1 MPRTVPTI
9 DGTGNFREV
18 GIRWID
24 ANNNRRA
31 DTLRVAQD
39 ATDAEIEAIVADFA
53 AKSNANIWR
62 VDVAMVY
69 SSVMQP
75 SDAVEEPRES
85 VNDNIVILFK
95 DAVGN
100 ARDFFIP
107 APLDSLFVGGT
118 NNPDAADFA
127 ATIAALQ
134 AALEP
139 AFEPVSLRFT
149 ERRKKNRSVPV
160 GG

>member
-1 MPRTVPTI
+1 MPRTAPTV
-9 DGTGNFREV
+9 DGSGNFREV
-18 GIRWID
+18 SFRWID
-24 ANNNRRA
+24 ANNSRRS

-53 AKSNANIWR
+53 AKSNANLYR
-62 VDVAMVY
+62 VDVTMVY
-69 SSVMQP
+69 NSVLQP

-95 DAVGN
+95 DSAGN

-134 AALEP
+134 AALEV
-139 AFEPVSLRFT
+139 AYEPVSLRFT
-149 ERRKKNRSVPV
+149 ERRRKNRSVPV